1 MTGAEWVVGAC
12 AAWLDAAEPNMK
24 APKPTAAAKIRS
36 IPILLGRKFTDIEN
50 GSGLFMSSA
59 QMCAMLFD
67 RFYQHC
73 PKCGQKSRRL
83 ILSKKLVETKVVES
97 SKRSWSRN
105 GNWPVDEPM
114 AIWLYS
120 YQITRRCRICG
131 HQWAEQV
138 TKQRPW

>member
-1 MTGAEWVVGAC
+1 MSGWSLRGMAGRRRAQHESAEAHGC
-12 AAWLDAAEPNMK
+12 GEDQEYPDPAW
-24 APKPTAAAKIRS
+24 
-36 IPILLGRKFTDIEN
+36 TDVHGHKN

-59 QMCAMLFD
+59 QMCKMLFD

-83 ILSKKLVETKVVES
+83 ILSKKLIETKVVES

-120 YQITRRCRICG
+120 YQITHRCRICG